1 MCICVWIFKIL
12 VSFGSLFYCFLGKHH
27 NCSATKYAPPQVR
40 KAQETLD
47 DKKREELGRLKKMVN
62 GLINR

>member
-1 MCICVWIFKIL
+1 MYFCVRVFKIL
-12 VSFGSLFYCFLGKHH
+12 VSSDTLFSCFPGKSDNHG
-27 NCSATKYAPPQVR
+27 ATKYVPPQIR

>member
-1 MCICVWIFKIL
+1 MYICVWIFKIL
-12 VSFGSLFYCFLGKHH
+12 VSFGCVFYCFPGKSH
-27 NCSATKYAPPQVR
+27 NRSVTKYAPPQVR